1 MPSFRLGD
9 ALGEF
14 ADVASADQLA
24 LEGVTPWRHG
34 PVISGG
40 VTAPDPP
47 LRVPAPEPLEL
58 GILVTAAGAG
68 GHGGHPL
75 LDGVTGA
82 TARRSLAAAARAA
95 PASPGMTMARM
106 APGGGGW
113 QPVMAQA
120 AGGWGVQMAA
130 GLDCLHRLGI
140 WGAGASWSGGAELT
154 PARCRR

>member
-24 LEGVTPWRHG
+24 VAGVTAWRQG

-58 GILVTAAGAG
+58 GILVVAVGAG
-68 GHGGHPL
+68 SHGGHPL
-75 LDGVTGA
+75 PDGVTGA

-120 AGGWGVQMAA
+120 AGACIWPLAM
-130 GLDCLHRLGI
+130 DCLHRLGV
-140 WGAGASWSGGAELT
+140 WDAGASWSGGGEL
-154 PARCRR
+154 PPPPGRPR

>member
-24 LEGVTPWRHG
+24 LEGVTAWRHG

-58 GILVTAAGAG
+58 GILSSPLGPAVMADPPYPTGGPARRPGGRRAGPPPRARAPPALPWPRAVPAGGAG
-68 GHGGHPL
+68 
-75 LDGVTGA
+75 
-82 TARRSLAAAARAA
+82 RRALR
-95 PASPGMTMARM
+95 
-106 APGGGGW
+106 
-113 QPVMAQA
+113 
-120 AGGWGVQMAA
+120 
-130 GLDCLHRLGI
+130 
-140 WGAGASWSGGAELT
+140 
-154 PARCRR
+154 

>member
-14 ADVASADQLA
+14 ADAASADQLA
-24 LEGVTPWRHG
+24 LEGVTAWRHG

-58 GILVTAAGAG
+58 GILVAAGAG
-68 GHGGHPL
+68 GHGGHL
-75 LDGVTGA
+75 LPDGVTGA
-82 TARRSLAAAARAA
+82 TARRPLAAAARAA

-120 AGGWGVQMAA
+120 AGACIWPLA
-130 GLDCLHRLGI
+130 LDCLHRRGDLD
-140 WGAGASWSGGAELT
+140 AGASWSGGAELT
-154 PARCRR
+154 PARCRRA

>member
-24 LEGVTPWRHG
+24 LEGVTAWRHG

-58 GILVTAAGAG
+58 GILSS
-68 GHGGHPL
+68 PL
-75 LDGVTGA
+75 G
-82 TARRSLAAAARAA
+82 
-95 PASPGMTMARM
+95 PA
-106 APGGGGW
+106 
-113 QPVMAQA
+113 VMADTRYPT
-120 AGGWGVQMAA
+120 G
-130 GLDCLHRLGI
+130 
-140 WGAGASWSGGAELT
+140 
-154 PARCRR
+154 